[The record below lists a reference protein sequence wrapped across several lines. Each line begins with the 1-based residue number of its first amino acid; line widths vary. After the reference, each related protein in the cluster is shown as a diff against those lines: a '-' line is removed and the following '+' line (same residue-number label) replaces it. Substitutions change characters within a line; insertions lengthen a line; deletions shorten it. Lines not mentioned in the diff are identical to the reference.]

1 MKVAITSVLLFALYE
16 AALVTAQFQI
26 TSTSRGLKKGRGQD
40 KGKVAKKT
48 KGKKDPTFTMITL
61 PADENDPTLTPTS
74 MTDQVPSGPVLEQGP
89 CALIGGAPINMIQ
102 ELCKKVKHGD
112 SSFHANLIMPGYV
125 EGAVP
130 ITFNLA
136 DTYGCDLPEAPAGVL
151 VKFTFIGSSLADFV
165 VWCEPDAIERGMC
178 GTWLYTQKVTDHWNE
193 VQEGARA
200 LEVNDQVKS
209 LVPINRDLNAADS
222 LKLCFEGLAVAT
234 LVCGVACTLSI
245 AVVCGAGLVF
255 ATCMAFPL
263 AAFLAC
269 CVLAAL
275 QAIAECFPGD
285 AEVFE
290 LNAGKVLISEIKVG
304 DQVATTMTKN
314 GDLEFETVYFLGH
327 NEADA
332 YSLFFRIVMEPMD
345 KKSGN
350 VSYAEFVAVEMTPF
364 HFVPVNSVSSHHW
377 VNTRAMDVS
386 IGDLILASSQDQH
399 QQQALLP
406 HTVTQKTI
414 VMKYGLFNPYTMSGR
429 ILVNNVSVSSHSE
442 WILDPFFDA
451 LGLTSWLPSVYQI
464 MLSPLRVMVYVLG
477 PNLYAKT
484 SIATHLTKAITGGS
498 GEEMVVFPSWTVK
511 NVCVPLSLLVTIWF
525 LAQRK
530 GKKLLNAYS
539 AQL

>member
-1 MKVAITSVLLFALYE
+1 MKVAITSVLLFALYD

-74 MTDQVPSGPVLEQGP
+74 MTDQVPSGPVLAPGP

-102 ELCKKVKHGD
+102 EICKKVKHGD
-112 SSFHANLIMPGYV
+112 SFFHIKLNMPGYV
-125 EGAVP
+125 EGAIPVN
-130 ITFNLA
+130 INLA
-136 DTYGCDLPEAPAGVL
+136 DTHGCDLPKAPAGVL
-151 VKFTFIGSSLADFV
+151 AKFTISGSADFV
-165 VWCEPDAIERGMC
+165 IWCEPDAIERGMC
-178 GTWLYTQKVTDHWNE
+178 GTWIYTKVITDYWDE
-193 VQEGARA
+193 VQGATA
-200 LEVNDQVKS
+200 LEVTDQVKS
-209 LVPINRDLNAADS
+209 LVPSNRLLRSNDTAIGCLQTVTVAA
-222 LKLCFEGLAVAT
+222 AI
-234 LVCGVACTLSI
+234 CGIACTFSI
-245 AVVCGAGLVF
+245 ALLGCGAGTVF
-255 ATCMAFPL
+255 VGCMAFPF
-263 AAFLAC
+263 AAFLGC
-269 CVLAAL
+269 MIIAAL

-285 AEVFE
+285 AEVLK

-327 NEADA
+327 IEADA
-332 YSLFFRIVMEPMD
+332 YSLFVRIVMESMD

-350 VSYAEFVAVEMTPF
+350 ATYVDFAAVEMTPF
-364 HFVPVNSVSSHHW
+364 HFVPVNSVSSPDW

-386 IGDLILASSQDQH
+386 VGDLILASSQDQH

-498 GEEMVVFPSWTVK
+498 AEEMVVFPSWTVK

>member
-1 MKVAITSVLLFALYE
+1 MKVAITSVLLFALYD

-48 KGKKDPTFTMITL
+48 KGKKGPTFTMITL
-61 PADENDPTLTPTS
+61 PADEIDPTQTVTA
-74 MTDQVPSGPVLEQGP
+74 MTDQVPSGPVLEPGP
-89 CALIGGAPINMIQ
+89 CALLGGAPIMMIQ
-102 ELCKKVKHGD
+102 EICKKVKHGD

-130 ITFNLA
+130 ITINLA

-151 VKFTFIGSSLADFV
+151 AKFTISGYADFV
-165 VWCEPDAIERGMC
+165 IWCEPDAIERGMC
-178 GTWLYTQKVTDHWNE
+178 GTWIYTKVITDYWDE
-193 VQEGARA
+193 VREGARA
-200 LEVNDQVKS
+200 LEVYDPVKS
-209 LVPINRDLNAADS
+209 LGPSNRLLRSNDTAIGCLKDVTFAA
-222 LKLCFEGLAVAT
+222 A
-234 LVCGVACTLSI
+234 VCGIACTFSI
-245 AVVCGAGLVF
+245 ALLGCGAGTVF
-255 ATCMAFPL
+255 VGCMAFPF
-263 AAFLAC
+263 AAFLGC
-269 CVLAAL
+269 LLIAAA
-275 QAIAECFPGD
+275 QAAAECFPGD

-304 DQVATTMTKN
+304 DQVATAITKN
-314 GDLEFETVYFLGH
+314 GNLEFETVYFLGH
-327 NEADA
+327 IEADA
-332 YSLFFRIVMEPMD
+332 YSLFVRIVMESMD

-350 VSYAEFVAVEMTPF
+350 ATYVDFAAVEMTPF
-364 HFVPVNSVSSHHW
+364 HFVPVNSVSSPDW

-498 GEEMVVFPSWTVK
+498 AEEMVVFPSWTVK

>member
-1 MKVAITSVLLFALYE
+1 
-16 AALVTAQFQI
+16 
-26 TSTSRGLKKGRGQD
+26 
-40 KGKVAKKT
+40 
-48 KGKKDPTFTMITL
+48 MITL
-61 PADENDPTLTPTS
+61 PADEKDPNLTPTV
-74 MTDQVPSGPVLEQGP
+74 MTDQVPSYPVMTPGP
-89 CALIGGAPINMIQ
+89 CALIGGAPIKMIE

-112 SSFHANLIMPGYV
+112 SSFHVKLNMPGYV

-136 DTYGCDLPEAPAGVL
+136 DTYGCHLPKSPAGVKAKL
-151 VKFTFIGSSLADFV
+151 PFVGADYV

-178 GTWLYTQKVTDHWNE
+178 GIWLYTKAVTDYWEKVNGT
-193 VQEGARA
+193 QA
-200 LEVNDQVKS
+200 LVATDQVKPPVPGIRHLDALDCAED
-209 LVPINRDLNAADS
+209 LVIA
-222 LKLCFEGLAVAT
+222 GT
-234 LVCGVACTLSI
+234 VCGVACELSAI
-245 AVVCGAGLVF
+245 IVCGEGAVF
-255 ATCMAFPL
+255 VGCMAIPL
-263 AAFLAC
+263 ATFAAC
-269 CVLAAL
+269 EAVAA
-275 QAIAECFPGD
+275 AKAAAECFPGD
-285 AEVFE
+285 AEVLK
-290 LNAGKVLISEIKVG
+290 LNEGKVLISEIKVG
-304 DQVATTMTKN
+304 DQVATAITKN
-314 GDLEFETVYFLGH
+314 GDLLFESVYFLGH
-327 NEADA
+327 DEADA
-332 YSLFFRIVMEPMD
+332 YSLFFHIEMELVD

-350 VSYAEFVAVEMTPF
+350 ASYAELIAVEMTPF
-364 HFVPVNSVSSHHW
+364 HFVPVKSVSSRHW

>member
-1 MKVAITSVLLFALYE
+1 
-16 AALVTAQFQI
+16 
-26 TSTSRGLKKGRGQD
+26 
-40 KGKVAKKT
+40 
-48 KGKKDPTFTMITL
+48 MITL
-61 PADENDPTLTPTS
+61 PAAENDPTLTPTS

-151 VKFTFIGSSLADFV
+151 VKFTFIGSSLADFI

-209 LVPINRDLNAADS
+209 LVPFNRDLNAADS
-222 LKLCFEGLAVAT
+222 LKFCFEGLTVAT
-234 LVCGVACTLSI
+234 LVCGVACALSSV
-245 AVVCGAGLVF
+245 VVCGAGLVF
-255 ATCMAFPL
+255 ATCMALPL
-263 AAFLAC
+263 AVWLGC

-304 DQVATTMTKN
+304 DQVATAITKN
-314 GDLEFETVYFLGH
+314 GNLEFETVYFLGH
-327 NEADA
+327 IEADA
-332 YSLFFRIVMEPMD
+332 YSLFVRIVMESMD

-350 VSYAEFVAVEMTPF
+350 ATYVDFAAVEMTPF
-364 HFVPVNSVSSHHW
+364 HFVPVNSVSSPDW

-386 IGDLILASSQDQH
+386 VGDLILASSQDQH

-498 GEEMVVFPSWTVK
+498 AEEMVVFPSWTVK

-539 AQL
+539 VQL